1 MKDPDLLRA
10 VKPIVQVLD
19 ELAIPYYIGGSIASS
34 VYGMARS
41 TIDVD
46 LVADIESRHIMALMD
61 RLEKNYY
68 MDDTAIAD
76 AIKRGSSF
84 NLIHLET
91 SIKIDVFIPRDEIYH
106 HTAMDR
112 RHRDT
117 LFDENMIT
125 EFYFCS
131 PEDII
136 INKLQWYVSG
146 GEVSER
152 QWLDVSGVIKV
163 QAESLDTTY
172 LLRWSKDLGLHELLV
187 RAFEEAGVHLQ
198 P

>member
-1 MKDPDLLRA
+1 MKDPDLLLA
-10 VKPIVQVLD
+10 VNPIVQVLD
-19 ELAIPYYIGGSIASS
+19 ELAIRYYIGGS
-34 VYGMARS
+34 
-41 TIDVD
+41 
-46 LVADIESRHIMALMD
+46 
-61 RLEKNYY
+61 
-68 MDDTAIAD
+68 IAD

-91 SIKIDVFIPRDEIYH
+91 SIKLDVFIPKDEIYH
-106 HTAMDR
+106 HTTMDR

-117 LFDENMIT
+117 LFEENTTT
-125 EFYFCS
+125 EVCFCS

-136 INKLQWYVSG
+136 INRLQRYEAG
-146 GEVSER
+146 GGVSER

-172 LLRWSKDLGLHELLV
+172 LLRWSKDLGLYELLV
-187 RAFEEAGVHLQ
+187 RAFGEAGVPLQ